1 MDFRWLSSAYTNF
14 SKSAYS
20 TGIISLDFLLRTS
33 TDLAKGLHGT
43 LLCNIGFM
51 YRDAGDSL
59 NAYKVHQQAITLTL
73 KNSDPENLVYAYTK
87 AGETYGHFKN
97 LSKKMEFLKKKYD
110 LYKSIKNDQKSGVQ
124 AGVIGK
130 EYEEQRK
137 NYQTANQYY
146 LLSMDHFKKAND
158 FDGLAEAYW
167 NYGYNL
173 DQNQKKYKEAID
185 NYRKSSALYA
195 QLNDTTNWKTEICSS
210 VLLGGGGFAG
220 GLEVAIRK

>member
-1 MDFRWLSSAYTNF
+1 MRNWIAQKNQGLKQLAYVWIFGGFQVPILT

-137 NYQTANQYY
+137 NYQSNRQSI
-146 LLSMDHFKKAND
+146 LFV
-158 FDGLAEAYW
+158 E
-167 NYGYNL
+167 YG
-173 DQNQKKYKEAID
+173 
-185 NYRKSSALYA
+185 S
-195 QLNDTTNWKTEICSS
+195 
-210 VLLGGGGFAG
+210 F
-220 GLEVAIRK
+220 